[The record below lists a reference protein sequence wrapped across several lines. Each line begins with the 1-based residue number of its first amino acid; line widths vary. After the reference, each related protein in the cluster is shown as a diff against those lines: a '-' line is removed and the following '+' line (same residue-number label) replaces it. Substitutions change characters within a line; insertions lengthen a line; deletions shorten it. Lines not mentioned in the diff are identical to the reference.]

1 MWYTVCECERFGT
14 VWLRSDPFTFALG
27 GRSHHSSL
35 SFTVPGHSPHHH
47 LPSSLSCLPSCL
59 LLKAC
64 VPTSI
69 VEDRSRLFCNWEGKK
84 QHVDTYGLPGAED
97 FLGTLSDRSQK
108 GPYPPGPPAL
118 PQGTQKEP
126 HCGSEQLAGSYRLI
140 WRALAGSPREAWKFR
155 SEGGTFGRGAHCG
168 SKQCFPWGILPGCTP
183 PRDERSSWD
192 SHEPCIIAQRK
203 YSILQLHCCLQHA
216 L

>member
-1 MWYTVCECERFGT
+1 MEG
-14 VWLRSDPFTFALG
+14 LG
-27 GRSHHSSL
+27 LSGLGQTHS
-35 SFTVPGHSPHHH
+35 HSPWVEDLIVRLCHSQCLAVPPTTTRH
-47 LPSSLSCLPSCL
+47 LPSPASLSASFSKPASLLCSWRTGAGCFAIGKGRSNTWILMGCLGQKTSLKPFRTGHSKALTL
-59 LLKAC
+59 L
-64 VPTSI
+64 
-69 VEDRSRLFCNWEGKK
+69 
-84 QHVDTYGLPGAED
+84 GLQPFPRE
-97 FLGTLSDRSQK
+97 LRKSHTVVVNNQ
-108 GPYPPGPPAL
+108 
-118 PQGTQKEP
+118 
-126 HCGSEQLAGSYRLI
+126 AGSYRLI